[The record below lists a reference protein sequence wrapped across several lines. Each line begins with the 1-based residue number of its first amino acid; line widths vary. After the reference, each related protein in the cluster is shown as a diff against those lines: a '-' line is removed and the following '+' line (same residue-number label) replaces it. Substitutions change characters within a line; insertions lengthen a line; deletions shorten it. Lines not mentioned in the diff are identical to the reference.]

1 MKLSKLILA
10 SFCSIVIA
18 SCTKLPNTSQ
28 LSSKFFV
35 ATQYS
40 SEADFQEYVTYYVPD
55 SIFVASDDKDDPTSI
70 SDAKAAQVLARVRY
84 NLNSAGYIE
93 TTRDS
98 ADIGVPVTLFKSSGT
113 YSSGYYPGYWWGY
126 PGYPGGGY
134 WGCPGC
140 GYWYPWYGGT
150 YSYTTGT
157 LIMEFFD
164 IKNSSSEQIQVV
176 WNSVMGDVYNTSQP
190 VNEAIEAVDQSF
202 NQSPYIKSAN

>member
-1 MKLSKLILA
+1 MKLSKLVIA
-10 SFCSIVIA
+10 SFCLIGIA

-28 LSSKFFV
+28 LSSNFFV

-40 SEADFQEYVTYYVPD
+40 PEADFQEYVTYYVPD

-70 SDAKAAQVLARVRY
+70 SDVKAAQVLARVRY

-98 ADIGVPVTLFKSSGT
+98 ADIGVPVTLFKSTSS

-176 WNSVMGDVYNTSQP
+176 WNSVMGDVYNTAQP
-190 VNEAIEAVDQSF
+190 VNEAIKAVDQSF